1 MGTCLWAA
9 SSPNVGFGVE
19 HDAESSQVCDG
30 CTLAFGAGLMS
41 GTGYIVIATHPDLA
55 LGVEQLLTSV
65 DCMPKWTHCHC
76 RAVDSQGCG
85 CGGEEQCKANAAS

>member
-30 CTLAFGAGLMS
+30 CTLAFGAGLMP
-41 GTGYIVIATHPDLA
+41 GTGYIVIATHSDLHS
-55 LGVEQLLTSV
+55 GVEQRHTTVDGKLLWS
-65 DCMPKWTHCHC
+65 HGYC
-76 RAVDSQGCG
+76 RAVDRQGSR
-85 CGGEEQCKANAAS
+85 CGGEGQGMANAP